1 MFKITEETSQ
11 KYGYAV
17 IDNVKNYTELQGR
30 EKALYSSKVELFGR
44 AFKVT
49 VFDEELN
56 QYVVTDVFS
65 TNEDINH
72 MLLIGVDIEGLGT
85 LVSLFEEFFIFDSD
99 TTNFVK
105 DYFAFVTENMD
116 YFDSQY
122 KLEDH
127 HAFENLETMTGIEFE
142 GFCKRLLE
150 SMGFEVQ
157 QTKASGDGGIDLVA
171 YNHKP
176 LFEGTY
182 IVQCKRYKGSVG
194 EPTIRDL
201 YGVITSE
208 RANKGILI
216 TTGYFTNSA
225 ISFAEGKNIEL
236 IDGEKLNKLLNDFG
250 GDLGGD
256 QLYSANGVC
265 QKTIDQIIED
275 ALEFDVLEKMNYL
288 KTYPKEEQMR
298 AKVIERLTDIIL
310 NQTVIWVK
318 NKSEKLVVMSEIHKQ
333 ISLFAKYCDKSNI
346 NVRFNN
352 LKWLLDVHTILDIQC
367 HIFESN
373 FYQAF
378 QEYRQLM
385 NRTELFIEN
394 MYEDNIELAL
404 NYWLR
409 FAIFVITYNIIQ
421 ISLLFEDKKLTEEMS
436 NIGISYIN
444 DVQDSCSFVIEKNN
458 GNEYVIRYYRHML
471 DTINSIN
478 ELRGF
483 FIIDDYLI
491 RIANE
496 AAYENGDP
504 DYLPEWRPAEVI
516 DNSLI
521 FYGDCGI
528 FAVPYNKEKEY
539 FRIDE
544 ISEVI
549 SKNKLLM

>member
-65 TNEDINH
+65 TNEDINR
-72 MLLIGVDIEGLGT
+72 MLLIGADIEGLGT

-99 TTNFVK
+99 TIDFVK
-105 DYFAFVTENMD
+105 DYIAFVAENMD

-127 HAFENLETMTGIEFE
+127 HAFENLETMTGVEFE

-150 SMGFEVQ
+150 TMGFEVQ

-236 IDGEKLNKLLNDFG
+236 IDGEKLNKLLNDFSE
-250 GDLGGD
+250 D
-256 QLYSANGVC
+256 QLYDANDVC
-265 QKTIDQIIED
+265 KKTVDQIIED
-275 ALEFDVLEKMNYL
+275 ALEFDILEKMNCL
-288 KTYPKEEQMR
+288 KVYPKEEQMR

-310 NQTVIWVK
+310 DQTLIRVE

-352 LKWLLDVHTILDIQC
+352 LKWLLDIHTILDIQC
-367 HIFESN
+367 YIFESN

-378 QEYRQLM
+378 HEYRLLM

-394 MYEDNIELAL
+394 MHKDNIELAL
-404 NYWLR
+404 NYWVR
-409 FAIFVITYNIIQ
+409 FAIFAITYNIIQ
-421 ISLLFEDKKLTEEMS
+421 ISLLFADKKLTEEMS

-444 DVQDSCSFVIEKNN
+444 YTQGDCLYVIEKNSS
-458 GNEYVIRYYRHML
+458 NEHIIRYYHHIL
-471 DTINSIN
+471 DKINSIN
-478 ELRGF
+478 EFRGF
-483 FIIDDYLI
+483 FIIDDALI

-496 AAYENGDP
+496 AAYENGNP
-504 DYLPEWRPAEVI
+504 DYILEWRPMEVI

-521 FYGDCGI
+521 FYGDGGI

-539 FRIDE
+539 FRIDD
-544 ISEVI
+544 ISKVI

>member
-17 IDNVKNYTELQGR
+17 IDNAKMFIELQGR
-30 EKALYSSKVELFGR
+30 ERTLHFSKVELFGK
-44 AFKVT
+44 AFKTT

-56 QYVVTDVFS
+56 QYVVNYSFS
-65 TNEDINH
+65 TSEDIND
-72 MLLIGVDIEGLGT
+72 MLLIDDYFEGLGT
-85 LVSLFEEFFIFDSD
+85 LVSLFGECFIFDSD
-99 TTNFVK
+99 TIDSVK
-105 DYFAFVTENMD
+105 DYFAFVAENMD

-127 HAFENLETMTGIEFE
+127 NTFENLETMTGIEFE

-150 SMGFEVQ
+150 TMGFEVQ
-157 QTKASGDGGIDLVA
+157 QTKESGDGGIDLVA

-182 IVQCKRYKGSVG
+182 IVQCKRYKGSIG

-225 ISFAEGKNIEL
+225 ISFAAGKNIEL
-236 IDGEKLNKLLNDFG
+236 IDGEKLNKLLNDFS
-250 GDLGGD
+250 GD
-256 QLYSANGVC
+256 QLYSANDVC

-288 KTYPKEEQMR
+288 KIYPKEEQMR
-298 AKVIERLTDIIL
+298 AKVIERLTNIIL
-310 NQTVIWVK
+310 NQTVIWVE

-352 LKWLLDVHTILDIQC
+352 LKWLLDIHTILDIQC

-394 MYEDNIELAL
+394 MHKDNIELAL
-404 NYWLR
+404 NYWFR
-409 FAIFVITYNIIQ
+409 FAIFAITYNIIQ
-421 ISLLFEDKKLTEEMS
+421 ISLLFADKKLTEEMS

-444 DVQDSCSFVIEKNN
+444 DTQGACLYVIEKNN
-458 GNEYVIRYYRHML
+458 SNEHIIRYYHHIL

-478 ELRGF
+478 EFRGF
-483 FIIDDYLI
+483 FIIDDALI

-496 AAYENGDP
+496 ATYENGNP
-504 DYLPEWRPAEVI
+504 DYLLEWRPAEVI

-521 FYGDCGI
+521 FYGDGGI
-528 FAVPYNKEKEY
+528 FAVPYNKEKKY
-539 FRIDE
+539 FRIDD
-544 ISEVI
+544 ISKVI